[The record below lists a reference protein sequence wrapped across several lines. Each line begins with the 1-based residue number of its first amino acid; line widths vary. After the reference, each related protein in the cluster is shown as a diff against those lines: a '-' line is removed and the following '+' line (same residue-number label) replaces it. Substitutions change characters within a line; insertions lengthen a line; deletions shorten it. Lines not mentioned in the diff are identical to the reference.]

1 MEELKRRLLKD
12 LPFGNLKVNTVIYKA
27 NRGHGGNY
35 SISHGETYYKE
46 GGSSSNGITTFDD
59 SEEAILNAIWDNP
72 EWFEDAVLEHIDF
85 IPSNTSITL
94 KFKAM
99 DIEDVETLTK
109 GLIHILDHLKDDNYT
124 WNDFKAFTTSIRN
137 N

>member
-1 MEELKRRLLKD
+1 MQEHKRRLLKD
-12 LPFGNLKVNTVIYKA
+12 LPFGNLKKDSVIVYI
-27 NRGHGGNY
+27 NNSYRINNGD
-35 SISHGETYYKE
+35 TYYKE
-46 GGSSSNGITTFDD
+46 GGSSSNGISIFDE
-59 SEEAILNAIWDNP
+59 SEENILNAIWDNP

-94 KFKAM
+94 RFKAM

-109 GLIHILDHLKDDNYT
+109 GLIHILDHLEDDNYT
-124 WNDFKAFTTSIRN
+124 WNNFKAFTTKIIN